1 MPEETN
7 EQTRQ
12 AVDYIL
18 SLIADDS
25 GNRWLIYSKG
35 LESQITLAL
44 AGDVTGSI
52 VTDMSHGEG
61 GHSGTNTI
69 QATIAD
75 AAVTPSKIATGA
87 VITEKISDGNVTFVK
102 IASSAYDG
110 SIAEGTADKLATKV
124 QVKNYVEGVL
134 KGKGEY
140 LGRQTVA
147 TINSWQ
153 LANLNNGDHVI
164 CDDAG
169 TVVIDSHSLAVR
181 AGEDIILWKYTD
193 GGVEHAYW
201 QSSDGEFKLI
211 QSAIGDPT
219 ASGNAIE
226 FIATFSQNEN
236 GEVTVT
242 KKIIYTATNTQAG
255 IVTLSDAYDGTET
268 AATGGT
274 AVTPKALS
282 DGLATKAPT
291 SHASTATTYGVGDG
305 THYGHIKLYDNVDG
319 ENTDGAPDQN
329 SVHDALAGKAPTDH
343 ASTATT
349 YGVGDGTHYGHIKL
363 YDNVDG
369 ENTDGAPDQN
379 SVHDALVGLDND
391 KADKV
396 DGAVNGH
403 LAGLDAN
410 GNLTDSG
417 KAPGDFAD
425 VHHSHGN
432 INEQGQILNTGAA
445 PISNGCAIVY
455 TDQTN
460 QIKKSIVLFDGSSDY
475 KALTQKGTFEE
486 IVKDIKVGTTA
497 LPKSNGVVTL
507 PNAVAT
513 GQSGATAGL
522 MTAEDKAKLDGLE
535 TDAIT
540 AADVADMW
548 ASLTA

>member
-75 AAVTPSKIATGA
+75 AAVTSSKIATGA

-268 AATGGT
+268 AATGGK

-329 SVHDALAGKAPTDH
+329 SVHDAL
-343 ASTATT
+343 
-349 YGVGDGTHYGHIKL
+349 
-363 YDNVDG
+363 
-369 ENTDGAPDQN
+369 
-379 SVHDALVGLDND
+379 VGLDND

-396 DGAVNGH
+396 AGAVNGH

-460 QIKKSIVLFDGSSDY
+460 QIKKSTVLFDGSSDY